1 MDARSASQRFRRRH
15 RRKHDDAKSSNAGM
29 RAQIARGLPLAKWTS
44 GPTQFKIKTLLS
56 HVAMYPSG
64 ARRRAGA
71 SSGRGIAIAVRD
83 GRRGRRGAICA
94 GVAMHRSRA
103 VLLTPDDSRAVVL
116 ADLQIVLSAFTIFT
130 EPELARPRAYDRE
143 RSTSSS
149 RVKPFHSR
157 AQEFARARASESEN
171 KHGSPPDHP

>member
-71 SSGRGIAIAVRD
+71 TEGRAIVIAGRD
-83 GRRGRRGAICA
+83 ARRGRRGAICA

-103 VLLTPDDSRAVVL
+103 VILTPDDSRAVVL
-116 ADLQIVLSAFTIFT
+116 ADLQIVLSTCSAFSFFQ
-130 EPELARPRAYDRE
+130 L
-143 RSTSSS
+143 
-149 RVKPFHSR
+149 
-157 AQEFARARASESEN
+157 ARARVRGEKIIDAVALQRRINPERRN
-171 KHGSPPDHP
+171 SPHARALN